1 MISEQQFA
9 KTALQLNVDVAAIK
23 AVAEVESRG
32 DGFLPDKKPKILFEP
47 HIFWKELR
55 AKGLKPENVTNGNQD
70 ILYPKWKAGA
80 YGPVSKQ
87 HDRLSRAMAINREA
101 ALRSA
106 SWGRFQIMGFNWKTC
121 GCSSLDEFVA
131 AMSASEDEHLRLF
144 CTYISKT
151 FLDDEL
157 RNRDWAGFALA
168 YNGPMYRKNNYDTKL
183 KEAYARHKAQKA
195 TA

>member
-1 MISEQQFA
+1 MISELQFTQSA
-9 KTALQLNVDVAAIK
+9 ATLNVEVAAIK
-23 AVAEVESRG
+23 AIAEVESRG
-32 DGFLPDKKPKILFEP
+32 DGFVAPGKAKILFEP

-55 AKGLKPENVTNGNQD
+55 AKGLVPEKFTSGNQD

-87 HDRLSRAMAINREA
+87 HDRMSRAVAINREA

-106 SWGRFQIMGFNWKTC
+106 SWGRFQIMGFNWKAC
-121 GCSSLDEFVA
+121 GCASLEEFVA
-131 AMSASEDEHLRLF
+131 AMSANEDEHLKLF
-144 CTYISKT
+144 TAYIRNR

-157 RNRDWAGFALA
+157 RGHDWAGFALA

-183 KEAYARHKAQKA
+183 KEAYNKFQRLAIS
-195 TA
+195 

>member
-1 MISEQQFA
+1 MITDKQFA
-9 KTALQLNVDVAAIK
+9 DSAAALNVEAAAIK

-32 DGFLPDKKPKILFEP
+32 DGFLPDGKPKILFEP

-55 AKGLKPENVTNGNQD
+55 AKGMNPELLAKGNED

-87 HDRLSRAMAINREA
+87 HDRLARAMNMNREA

-121 GCSSLDEFVA
+121 GCASLEEFVA
-131 AMSASEDEHLRLF
+131 AMSATDDDHLRLF
-144 CTYISKT
+144 TNYIKKS

-157 RNRDWAGFALA
+157 RNRDWAAFALA
-168 YNGPMYRKNNYDTKL
+168 YNGPLFRKNNYDTKL
-183 KEAYARHKAQKA
+183 RDAYNKFKAQPVQA
-195 TA
+195 